1 MRALVSPEKAGWS
14 GDPVQV
20 GSPSAFQKVS
30 FFEPA
35 GAAYERK
42 LHGLHAFD
50 ETEGKGDDE
59 DDGAPDLV
67 VPDTAEEESVT
78 SATALAAVS
87 LSSPGKL
94 DAVR

>member
-1 MRALVSPEKAGWS
+1 MSPEKAGWT
-14 GDPVQV
+14 GEPVQV

-42 LHGLHAFD
+42 LHGLRAFD
-50 ETEGKGDDE
+50 ETEGQGNDK
-59 DDGAPDLV
+59 DDGGPDLV
-67 VPDTAEEESVT
+67 SPDTAEDESVT
-78 SATALAAVS
+78 SATALVS

-94 DAVR
+94 DAMH